1 MKFTESQESQNS
13 EKLRI
18 PRCLC
23 FNYTVFTSLMG
34 DVCASLPSGWECFK
48 VFQSL
53 DICPDRAQP

>member
-1 MKFTESQESQNS
+1 MKVTESQESQNS

-34 DVCASLPSGWECFK
+34 DVCASLPSGCSM
-48 VFQSL
+48 FQSVSES
-53 DICPDRAQP
+53 